1 MVFCTVTYDHLFMLA
16 SPIFMVKFGT
26 QTKALS
32 LVPEIV
38 VAAGAVSGVAEAE
51 AFSAV
56 AEAAAALPLV
66 ATLVCK
72 VDDTL
77 RTP

>member
-1 MVFCTVTYDHLFMLA
+1 M
-16 SPIFMVKFGT
+16 
-26 QTKALS
+26 
-32 LVPEIV
+32 